1 MQDRQPTPTFPL
13 KFYCAWYCPFAQ
25 RAWMALLHKG
35 LDFEYI
41 EVDPYRESRWWLHIS
56 RNRSKVPV
64 IVSSPGNAT
73 ESTTVI
79 DSTRVLEYL
88 EDLVPD
94 RNPLYPGDAN
104 ARAELRFW
112 GDHIN
117 ERVVPYM
124 YRFLEA
130 QEPGDY
136 RDDSRTALLE
146 GLEELADAMS
156 TEGPYFQ
163 GADLTA
169 VDMLLVPFAY
179 RVDALLG
186 HYRDFELPRSG
197 ETWSRYQRWYD
208 NMRTTPLFQRT
219 LTEPNSYEQRLI
231 EFYLPYSRG
240 EGQKDVTAVD

>member
-1 MQDRQPTPTFPL
+1 MQDRQTTPTFPL

-41 EVDPYRESRWWLHIS
+41 EVDPYRESPWWLHIS

-104 ARAELRFW
+104 AKGRAWKHCSVR
-112 GDHIN
+112 GS
-117 ERVVPYM
+117 ERG
-124 YRFLEA
+124 
-130 QEPGDY
+130 Q
-136 RDDSRTALLE
+136 SRKT
-146 GLEELADAMS
+146 
-156 TEGPYFQ
+156 
-163 GADLTA
+163 
-169 VDMLLVPFAY
+169 
-179 RVDALLG
+179 
-186 HYRDFELPRSG
+186 
-197 ETWSRYQRWYD
+197 
-208 NMRTTPLFQRT
+208 
-219 LTEPNSYEQRLI
+219 
-231 EFYLPYSRG
+231 
-240 EGQKDVTAVD
+240 